1 MGTFFPRMLF
11 GAAYYTEYQPYER
24 LAQDL
29 DLMAEAGFGVIRVG
43 ESVWSTWE
51 PREGQF
57 DLDWL
62 QPVLDAAHERGIKAI
77 VGTPTY
83 AVPPWLRRKYPET
96 AARSGTAETIPYGM
110 RQDADYS
117 HPAFRHLAERLVRKI
132 VGRYADHPAVIG
144 WQVDNEPG
152 LRIFHNDSVFQG
164 FLDHLR
170 ERYGDDVETL
180 NRRWG
185 LTYWSH
191 RLQDWADLWT
201 PDGNSTPSYDLAW
214 RRYQSRLTQ
223 EYITWHAELVRG
235 LVPEHHFVTTC
246 VALGQQGLDISA
258 IGRPLDVAGANI
270 YYATQEGLALPGPD
284 EPEGGLYPFFVAWSG
299 PAWLYL
305 QNDMAR
311 GIRQEPFLVMETNAT
326 SIGGSADNF
335 PLYRGQARQAV
346 WSMVAR
352 GARMIEY
359 WHWHSLHYGAET
371 YWGGILGHS
380 LEPGRTY
387 EELSVIA
394 RELQQ
399 AGPAIDGL
407 RPRSDVALL
416 LSADSRWAMEFMAPL
431 RGNAPAWFG
440 DPQSYD
446 RIVAAFYRG
455 LFDAGLSVD
464 VVSPEQL
471 PSDPEELAARWPVLV
486 VPALYIADDAT
497 LDLLRRYA
505 EAGGHLVLTPR
516 TGYADEEAVA
526 RHTVMPGVLRPAA
539 GAYYQEFTN
548 VLTPVTIT
556 QGDGTALRGQAT
568 AWADGLIAD
577 GATVLAGY
585 DHPHLGQFAAV
596 TTHEHGGG
604 RVTYVGTVPD
614 RELSRSLAEW
624 VAAVSLASDAWREDR
639 SASVTCTSA
648 ATADGAVLRFV
659 HNWAWEPV
667 DYRLPGDVRDLFTG
681 ADLAAGSALTL
692 GPWDVRIL
700 VERAADAPVA
710 PVSPIDPT
718 DPIDS
723 TSSRRT
729 P

>member
-1 MGTFFPRMLF
+1 MLF

-29 DLMAEAGFGVIRVG
+29 DLMAEAGFSVIRVG

-51 PREGQF
+51 PREGHF
-57 DLDWL
+57 VLDWL
-62 QPVLDAAHERGIKAI
+62 QPVLDAAQERGIKAI
-77 VGTPTY
+77 IGTPTY

-96 AARSGTAETIPYGM
+96 AARSGTGQPIPYGM

-152 LRIFHNDSVFQG
+152 LRLFHNDSVFQG

-170 ERYGDDVETL
+170 DRYGDVETL

-214 RRYQSRLTQ
+214 RRYQSQLTQ

-235 LVPEHHFVTTC
+235 LVPERQFVTTC

-258 IGRPLDVAGANI
+258 IGKPLDVAGANI
-270 YYATQEGLALPGPD
+270 YYATQDGLALPGPD

-387 EELSVIA
+387 DELSAIA
-394 RELQQ
+394 GEFKQ
-399 AGPAIDGL
+399 AGSAIEGL

-431 RGNAPAWFG
+431 RGNTPAWFG

-464 VVSPEQL
+464 IVSPEQL
-471 PSDPEELAARWPVLV
+471 PSSPEELVDRWPVLV

-497 LDLLRRYA
+497 LDLLNRYA

-526 RHTVMPGVLRPAA
+526 RHTVMPGALRPAV
-539 GAYYQEFTN
+539 GARYQEFTN
-548 VLTPVTIT
+548 VLIPVTIT
-556 QGDGTALRGQAT
+556 QGDGTSCGPALRGHAT
-568 AWADGLIAD
+568 AWADGLIAE

-596 TTHEHGGG
+596 TTHEYGDG

-614 RELSRSLAEW
+614 RELSHSLADW
-624 VAAVSLASDAWREDR
+624 IAAVSVPFDAWREDR
-639 SASVTCTSA
+639 PPSVTCTSA
-648 ATADGAVLRFV
+648 TTADGAVLRFV
-659 HNWAWEPV
+659 HNWAWDPV
-667 DYRLPGDVRDLFTG
+667 GYRLPEDVRDLFTG
-681 ADLAAGSALTL
+681 EFFAAGTVLEL
-692 GPWDVRIL
+692 GPWDVRLLIKREGDSP
-700 VERAADAPVA
+700 VDQRPAATTVPTAPT
-710 PVSPIDPT
+710 SPSPS
-718 DPIDS
+718 P
-723 TSSRRT
+723 RRT

>member
-1 MGTFFPRMLF
+1 MLF

-29 DLMAEAGFGVIRVG
+29 DLMAEAGFSVIRVG

-57 DLDWL
+57 ALDWL
-62 QPVLDAAHERGIKAI
+62 QPVLDAAQERGIKAI
-77 VGTPTY
+77 IGTPTY

-96 AARSGTAETIPYGM
+96 AARSGTGQPIPYGM

-152 LRIFHNDSVFQG
+152 LRLFHNDSVFQG

-170 ERYGDDVETL
+170 DRYGDVETL

-214 RRYQSRLTQ
+214 RRYQSQLTQ

-258 IGRPLDVAGANI
+258 IGKPLDVAGANI
-270 YYATQEGLALPGPD
+270 YYATQDGLALPGSD

-352 GARMIEY
+352 GARMIE
-359 WHWHSLHYGAET
+359 
-371 YWGGILGHS
+371 
-380 LEPGRTY
+380 
-387 EELSVIA
+387 
-394 RELQQ
+394 
-399 AGPAIDGL
+399 
-407 RPRSDVALL
+407 
-416 LSADSRWAMEFMAPL
+416 
-431 RGNAPAWFG
+431 
-440 DPQSYD
+440 PQSD
-446 RIVAAFYRG
+446 RK
-455 LFDAGLSVD
+455 SV
-464 VVSPEQL
+464 V
-471 PSDPEELAARWPVLV
+471 
-486 VPALYIADDAT
+486 
-497 LDLLRRYA
+497 
-505 EAGGHLVLTPR
+505 
-516 TGYADEEAVA
+516 
-526 RHTVMPGVLRPAA
+526 
-539 GAYYQEFTN
+539 
-548 VLTPVTIT
+548 
-556 QGDGTALRGQAT
+556 
-568 AWADGLIAD
+568 
-577 GATVLAGY
+577 
-585 DHPHLGQFAAV
+585 
-596 TTHEHGGG
+596 
-604 RVTYVGTVPD
+604 
-614 RELSRSLAEW
+614 
-624 VAAVSLASDAWREDR
+624 
-639 SASVTCTSA
+639 
-648 ATADGAVLRFV
+648 
-659 HNWAWEPV
+659 
-667 DYRLPGDVRDLFTG
+667 
-681 ADLAAGSALTL
+681 
-692 GPWDVRIL
+692 
-700 VERAADAPVA
+700 
-710 PVSPIDPT
+710 
-718 DPIDS
+718 
-723 TSSRRT
+723 
-729 P
+729 